1 MAKATDLPRSSM
13 TQLSLRARF
22 LSGILFCV
30 GLTLVLLAFW
40 AALVQERV
48 EQGLL
53 DDMMQT
59 NLKIYSRYM
68 DRGGNSRDMTP
79 DALNA
84 YKLTSS
90 GLPPEVAALE
100 PGDHARVAVGDRL
113 LQVLV
118 ADLPGGRVFIT
129 YDVTNHEHR
138 EALAWAWF
146 ILILGVM
153 LVLIVLTARWASRSI
168 LAPVTALA
176 DRLSKVDPRE
186 RHVRIAREFSSDELA
201 PIAASVDR
209 FLERLDAQVERE
221 QSFTATASHELR
233 TPLAVIQGATEIL
246 TEQTRER
253 PAAQKAL
260 TRIRRAANEMSEF
273 IHALLMLSREA
284 HLQSEP
290 GEVCDVRELVP
301 RVVEDQ
307 RDMLNGRAVELSCK
321 CLTPLRVQAPT
332 SLVTIVI
339 GNLFRNAVAH
349 TPAGAITCE
358 IQGRTLFIRDTGT
371 GIAPEHIEQV
381 FDRNFTTRVGG
392 YGVGLYLT
400 KRICDRYGWTVDL
413 DSTPAGTTAT
423 VTF

>member
-1 MAKATDLPRSSM
+1 M

-22 LSGILFCV
+22 LAGILFCV

-59 NLKIYSRYM
+59 NLKIYSRYV
-68 DRGGNSRDMTP
+68 DRRGNGRDMTP

-84 YKLTSS
+84 YRITSA
-90 GLPPEVAALE
+90 GLPAEVAVLE
-100 PGDHARVAVGDRL
+100 PGDHARVKVGERL

-118 ADLPGGRVFIT
+118 ADLPSGRVFIT
-129 YDVTNHEHR
+129 YDITKHERR

-146 ILILGVM
+146 ILILAVM
-153 LVLIVLTARWASRSI
+153 LILIILTARWASRSI

-176 DRLSKVDPRE
+176 DRLASIDPRE
-186 RHVRIAREFSSDELA
+186 RNVRIGGEFSSDELA

-209 FLERLDAQVERE
+209 FMERLDAHVERE

-260 TRIRRAANEMSEF
+260 TRIRRAASEMSEF

-284 HLQSEP
+284 HFESEP
-290 GEVCDVRELVP
+290 GELCDVRELVP

-307 RDMLNGRAVELSCK
+307 RDLLNGRAVELSCN
-321 CLTPLRVQAPT
+321 CQISLRVQAPAT
-332 SLVTIVI
+332 LVTIVV

-349 TPAGAITCE
+349 TPAGTISCE
-358 IQGRTLFIRDTGT
+358 IRGRQLSIRDSGT
-371 GIAPEHIEQV
+371 GIAREHIEQV
-381 FDRNFTTRVGG
+381 FDRNFTTRPGG

-400 KRICDRYGWTVDL
+400 KRICDRYGWTVQL
-413 DSTPAGTTAT
+413 NSTPGGTTAT

>member
-1 MAKATDLPRSSM
+1 M

-22 LSGILFCV
+22 LTGILFCV

-59 NLKIYSRYM
+59 NLKIYARYV
-68 DRGGNSRDMTP
+68 DRRPNAKEMTP

-84 YKLTSS
+84 YRITSA
-90 GLPPEVAALE
+90 GIPQEIARLA
-100 PGDHARVAVGDRL
+100 PGDHPRVRVGDRL

-118 ADLPGGRVFIT
+118 ADLPSGRVFIT
-129 YDVTNHEHR
+129 YDVTGHEHR

-146 ILILGVM
+146 IVILAVMLIL
-153 LVLIVLTARWASRSI
+153 IILTARWASRSI

-176 DRLSKVDPRE
+176 DRLSNIDPRE
-186 RHVRIAREFSSDELA
+186 RNVRIAGEFSSDELA

-209 FLERLDAQVERE
+209 FMERLDAQVERE

-260 TRIRRAANEMSEF
+260 TRIRRAASEMSEF
-273 IHALLMLSREA
+273 IHALLMLSRES
-284 HLQSEP
+284 HFESEP

-307 RDMLNGRAVELSCK
+307 RDLLNGRAVDLSCN
-321 CLTPLRVQAPT
+321 CHTPLRVQAPT
-332 SLVTIVI
+332 SLVTIVV

-349 TPAGAITCE
+349 TPSGSIVCE
-358 IQGRTLFIRDTGT
+358 IKGRQLSIRDSGT

-381 FDRNFTTRVGG
+381 FDRNFTTRPGG

-400 KRICDRYGWTVDL
+400 KRICDRYGWVVHL

>member
-1 MAKATDLPRSSM
+1 MPRSNQ
-13 TQLSLRARF
+13 TQLSLRSRF
-22 LSGILFCV
+22 LAGILFCV

-53 DDMMQT
+53 DDVMQT
-59 NLKIYSRYM
+59 NLALYENFVAHHDSTNQP
-68 DRGGNSRDMTP
+68 NSRTLRSYR
-79 DALNA
+79 A
-84 YKLTSS
+84 TSADLPHELA
-90 GLPPEVAALE
+90 GLQ
-100 PGDHARVAVGDRL
+100 PGNHPRVAVEGRL
-113 LQVLV
+113 YQVLV
-118 ADLPGGRVFIT
+118 ADLPSGRVYIS
-129 YDVTNHEHR
+129 YDVTPHERR

-153 LVLIVLTARWASRSI
+153 LVLIILTARWASRSI
-168 LAPVTALA
+168 LAPVTSLA
-176 DRLSKVDPRE
+176 ERLSRIDPRE
-186 RHVRIAREFSSDELA
+186 RNVRIAAEYSSDELA

-209 FLERLDAQVERE
+209 FLERLDALVERE

-260 TRIRRAANEMSEF
+260 TRIRRAAAEMSEF

-284 HLQSEP
+284 HVESDP
-290 GEVCDVRELVP
+290 GEMCNVGELVP

-307 RDMLNGRAVELSCK
+307 RDLLNGRAVELACNCK
-321 CLTPLRVQAPT
+321 SELRVQAPS
-332 SLVTIVI
+332 SLVTIVVS
-339 GNLFRNAVAH
+339 NLFRNAVAH
-349 TPAGAITCE
+349 TPSGAISCE
-358 IQGRTLFIRDTGT
+358 IEGRTLAIRDSGT

-381 FDRNFTTRVGG
+381 FDRNFTTRPGG

-400 KRICDRYGWTVDL
+400 KRICDRYGWVVKL
-413 DSTPAGTTAT
+413 DSTSAGTTAT